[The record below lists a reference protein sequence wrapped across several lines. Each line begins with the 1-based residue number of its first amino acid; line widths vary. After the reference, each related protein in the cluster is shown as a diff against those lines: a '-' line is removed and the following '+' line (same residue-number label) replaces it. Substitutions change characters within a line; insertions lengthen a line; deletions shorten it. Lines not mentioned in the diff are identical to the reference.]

1 MIALRGI
8 YKQGMIE
15 LVEKPEYTQPIE
27 VLIIFPDDKKSKIK
41 KVGGKF
47 KNYEIDY
54 EAIENELKETRYNS
68 INNLLK
74 QQMEL

>member
-27 VLIIFPDDKKSKIK
+27 VLIIFPDDKKCKIK

-47 KNYEIDY
+47 KKYEIDY
-54 EAIENELKETRYNS
+54 DAIENELRETRYNS

-74 QQMEL
+74 QMEL